1 MARAKKET
9 ALTPEERLQAA
20 LVPDWEWPY
29 KLPENWCWTRMQ
41 EIAQW
46 GSGGTPSRKVSE
58 YYNGDISW
66 VKTGELN
73 DDYIFETEE
82 HITQEA
88 ISHSSAK
95 IYPTDT
101 VVIAMYGATIGKVG
115 ILGIPA
121 ATNQACACAIV
132 KPSTDYK
139 YLFYYAQSQKDD
151 FIKKGK
157 GGAQPNIS
165 QEIIKF
171 HQFPLPPLAEQH
183 RIVDRIE
190 SLFAKLDEAKEKAQ
204 AVVDSF
210 ETRKAAILHKAF
222 TGELTAKWREEH
234 GVGMESWEK
243 RCINELARPRAG
255 YAFDSK
261 EFSNTGYQVVRMGNL
276 YGETLDLFR
285 KPVFISEDDVDDS
298 ILNRA
303 LIKDG
308 DILIT
313 LTGTKYKRDYG
324 YAVCVSSPNKLLVNQ
339 RILCLT
345 PFACVERNYLLYYL
359 KSNLFR
365 DVFFSCETGGVNQ
378 GNVSSKFVENIEIP
392 IPTFDEQLE
401 ITTVLDRTLAHEQ
414 QAKEAAEAVL
424 DQIDLMKK
432 SILARAFRG
441 ELGTNDPSEESAV
454 ELLRQVIEQ
463 EDGDVIRPKA
473 KAKRIAIPAEIKPLL
488 SGANEEAIVKLLL
501 KAAPQSVST
510 QTVMSISKKKF
521 ELMDALRNLEKKQIV
536 SKSDSGEYSLVR

>member
-1 MARAKKET
+1 MARAKKEA

-171 HQFPLPPLAEQH
+171 HQFPLPPLAEQQ

-210 ETRKAAILHKAF
+210 ETHKAAILHKAF

-234 GVGMESWEK
+234 GVSIDNWK
-243 RCINELARPRAG
+243 TTR
-255 YAFDSK
+255 FDSVAAIRSNLVDPAEYQSFPHIAPDNIEKKTGVLLEYHTIAEDGVTSGKHRFYSGQILYSKIRPYLSKAVVVDFDGLCSADMYPIEAYQNARCLWYYMLSDEFLLQASTAGSRSVLPKINQK
-261 EFSNTGYQVVRMGNL
+261 ELS
-276 YGETLDLFR
+276 
-285 KPVFISEDDVDDS
+285 
-298 ILNRA
+298 A
-303 LIKDG
+303 LTVHLPTNDREQEEI
-308 DILIT
+308 
-313 LTGTKYKRDYG
+313 
-324 YAVCVSSPNKLLVNQ
+324 A
-339 RILCLT
+339 RIL
-345 PFACVERNYLLYYL
+345 EE
-359 KSNLFR
+359 LF
-365 DVFFSCETGGVNQ
+365 D
-378 GNVSSKFVENIEIP
+378 K
-392 IPTFDEQLE
+392 
-401 ITTVLDRTLAHEQ
+401 EQ
-414 QAKEAAEAVL
+414 QTKEAAEIVL
-424 DQIDLMKK
+424 DQIELMKK
-432 SILARAFRG
+432 SILARSFRG
-441 ELGTNDPSEESAV
+441 ELDTNDPNEESAV

-510 QTVMSISKKKF
+510 QTVMSISKEKF

>member
-1 MARAKKET
+1 MARAKKGA

-20 LVPDWEWPY
+20 LVPDWEWPH

-95 IYPTDT
+95 IYPADT

-171 HQFPLPPLAEQH
+171 HQFPLPPLAEQQ

-234 GVGMESWEK
+234 GARMESWRWIPLKKSGSWYGGGTPSMSRSEYWENGTLLWVTAKDMKSDLIEDTLMHTNMFGVENSSANYIAQPAVLFVMRSGILRRTFPVCMVKKPFTVNQDIKALVPTDNIDLEYLFWGCKANEK
-243 RCINELARPRAG
+243 RILESCMKNGTTVESINSA
-255 YAFDSK
+255 
-261 EFSNTGYQVVRMGNL
+261 
-276 YGETLDLFR
+276 
-285 KPVFISEDDVDDS
+285 
-298 ILNRA
+298 A
-303 LIKDG
+303 L
-308 DILIT
+308 
-313 LTGTKYKRDYG
+313 RD
-324 YAVCVSSPNKLLVNQ
+324 
-339 RILCLT
+339 
-345 PFACVERNYLLYYL
+345 F
-359 KSNLFR
+359 
-365 DVFFSCETGGVNQ
+365 
-378 GNVSSKFVENIEIP
+378 EIP
-392 IPTFDEQLE
+392 IAGSNEQIE
-401 ITTVLDRTLAHEQ
+401 IVRILDAFFAKEQ
-414 QAKEAAEAVL
+414 QTKEAAEKVL

>member
-1 MARAKKET
+1 MAREKKE
-9 ALTPEERLQAA
+9 AVLTPEERLQAA

-29 KLPENWCWTRMQ
+29 KLPENWCWTYL
-41 EIAQW
+41 
-46 GSGGTPSRKVSE
+46 GVVSE
-58 YYNGDISW
+58 IVMGQSPAG
-66 VKTGELN
+66 KSTTN
-73 DDYIFETEE
+73 D
-82 HITQEA
+82 
-88 ISHSSAK
+88 SSYMPL
-95 IYPTDT
+95 I
-101 VVIAMYGATIGKVG
+101 
-115 ILGIPA
+115 
-121 ATNQACACAIV
+121 
-132 KPSTDYK
+132 
-139 YLFYYAQSQKDD
+139 
-151 FIKKGK
+151 
-157 GGAQPNIS
+157 GGAADMGKLYPQVSRFTKTPTKRS
-165 QEIIKF
+165 QTDDVILSIRATLGRPIFSDGIYCLGRGVVAFRSSIVTKEFLRYFFIDQENYLYQNATGTTFAQVDSKTLKSMP
-171 HQFPLPPLAEQH
+171 FPLPPFHEQR
-183 RIVDRIE
+183 RIVRRVE
-190 SLFAKLDEAKEKAQ
+190 SLFTKLDEAKEKAQ

-210 ETRKAAILHKAF
+210 EIRKAAILHKAF

-234 GVGMESWEK
+234 GVRMESWEK
-243 RCINELARPRAG
+243 RRINELARPRAG

-261 EFSNTGYQVVRMGNL
+261 KFSNTGYQVVRMGNL

-454 ELLRQVIEQ
+454 ELLRQIIEQ